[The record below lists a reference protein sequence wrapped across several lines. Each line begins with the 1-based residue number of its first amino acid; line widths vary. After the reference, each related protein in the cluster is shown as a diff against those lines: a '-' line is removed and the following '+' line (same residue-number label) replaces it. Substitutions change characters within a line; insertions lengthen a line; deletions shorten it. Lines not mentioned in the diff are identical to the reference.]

1 MLQKSLTENNKK
13 VQTSL
18 SNFEARLNSNTVHQS
33 IVTGLIE
40 LMKQSVFCEYNLKE
54 EKEELTKLIKVLESR
69 LTTMAQKM
77 KNSREKTEYY

>member
-1 MLQKSLTENNKK
+1 
-13 VQTSL
+13 
-18 SNFEARLNSNTVHQS
+18 
-33 IVTGLIE
+33 
-40 LMKQSVFCEYNLKE
+40 MKQSVFCEYNLKE